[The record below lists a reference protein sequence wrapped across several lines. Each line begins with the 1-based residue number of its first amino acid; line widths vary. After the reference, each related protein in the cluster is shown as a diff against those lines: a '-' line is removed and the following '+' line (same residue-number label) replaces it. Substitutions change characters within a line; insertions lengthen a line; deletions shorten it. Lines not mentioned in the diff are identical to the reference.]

1 MLKEIKDKF
10 NPNLPN
16 CPQKKRHRWGRKAS
30 PLQYPAA
37 RFPES
42 MLNIGN
48 VSVTSAFSFHPNQ
61 RQTFNCTPCPL
72 SQRNVAEQEDPS
84 VAYQLHAA
92 DEDKRAPAAAI
103 THGFRDPGRSQT
115 VPRRPPSSPHF
126 IQSDRGEGPAAPP
139 RARGLR
145 AAAASVLGSDR
156 H

>member
-1 MLKEIKDKF
+1 
-10 NPNLPN
+10 
-16 CPQKKRHRWGRKAS
+16 
-30 PLQYPAA
+30 
-37 RFPES
+37 

-48 VSVTSAFSFHPNQ
+48 VSVTSAFSFYPNQ